1 MDSCDPGLRSQNKC
15 NTQWYRHHLDSLAWS
30 DEDEECK
37 TYGAISASPWIISN
51 IEQVCQGRVREPRLA
66 WELEEPALA
75 GGCHRLIYQQHKL
88 SVGTTN
94 RGQGEKQAFVNQGGN
109 REGRERLPSAWKA
122 AEVTAPQQQCGQ
134 GTCCATT
141 DYHTFFPLRFAWLQG
156 KPRGLC
162 LGFTPGERR
171 AALGPSDCCLKWA
184 ASRNALLPEMRCF
197 QKCQER
203 VKGSSKPLGAAGS
216 LCRHEKYW

>member
-51 IEQVCQGRVREPRLA
+51 IEQVCQGQVREPRLA
-66 WELEEPALA
+66 WELEEPAFA
-75 GGCHRLIYQQHKL
+75 GGCRRLIYQQHKL

-109 REGRERLPSAWKA
+109 RGQREATRCLKGCRSHSA
-122 AEVTAPQQQCGQ
+122 TATAWSGNMLCHYRGS
-134 GTCCATT
+134 
-141 DYHTFFPLRFAWLQG
+141 HIFFPLNLHDCKETPEGFAWGSHQV
-156 KPRGLC
+156 K
-162 LGFTPGERR
+162 GEQPWAQVT
-171 AALGPSDCCLKWA
+171 AAWNELLPEMPFFQKCV
-184 ASRNALLPEMRCF
+184 ASRNA
-197 QKCQER
+197 K
-203 VKGSSKPLGAAGS
+203 KG
-216 LCRHEKYW
+216 

>member
-94 RGQGEKQAFVNQGGN
+94 RGQGEKQAFVNRGETERGE
-109 REGRERLPSAWKA
+109 RGYPVPERLRKLQRHSNSVVREHVVPLP
-122 AEVTAPQQQCGQ
+122 TI
-134 GTCCATT
+134 TR
-141 DYHTFFPLRFAWLQG
+141 FFPLDLHDCKETPEGLAWGSHQV
-156 KPRGLC
+156 K
-162 LGFTPGERR
+162 GEQPWAQVT
-171 AALGPSDCCLKWA
+171 AAWNELLPEMPFFQKCV
-184 ASRNALLPEMRCF
+184 ASRNA
-197 QKCQER
+197 K
-203 VKGSSKPLGAAGS
+203 KG
-216 LCRHEKYW
+216 